1 MDTQFTSNIPGED
14 TIIDTKDDSIKG
26 KKDSRAAKAGP
37 ARLNNDEKLFMLSN
51 YRLDT
56 DNGELFIA
64 MFG

>member
-1 MDTQFTSNIPGED
+1 MNTQLTSTIPGED
-14 TIIDTKDDSIKG
+14 TIIHPNDNSGSGQNDNCI
-26 KKDSRAAKAGP
+26 AGASP
-37 ARLNNDEKLFMLSN
+37 ARLNNDEKLFMLNN

>member
-1 MDTQFTSNIPGED
+1 MNTQLTSIIPGED
-14 TIIDTKDDSIKG
+14 TIINANDNFRKG
-26 KKDSRAAKAGP
+26 QNDRTANADP
-37 ARLNNDEKLFMLSN
+37 TRLNNEEKVFMLNN

>member
-1 MDTQFTSNIPGED
+1 MNTQLASTIPGED
-14 TIIDTKDDSIKG
+14 TIIDTNDTSISG
-26 KKDSRAAKAGP
+26 ENDNRAANAGP
-37 ARLNNDEKLFMLSN
+37 ARLNNEEKLFILSN

>member
-1 MDTQFTSNIPGED
+1 MNTQLTSTIPGED
-14 TIIDTKDDSIKG
+14 TIIQTKDTSIIG
-26 KKDSRAAKAGP
+26 KNDNHAANAGP
-37 ARLNNDEKLFMLSN
+37 ARLSYDEKIFMLSN

>member
-1 MDTQFTSNIPGED
+1 MNTQLTSTIPGED
-14 TIIDTKDDSIKG
+14 TIIQPNDTSIIG
-26 KKDSRAAKAGP
+26 KNDNHPANAGT
-37 ARLNNDEKLFMLSN
+37 ARLSYEEKIFMLSN

>member
-1 MDTQFTSNIPGED
+1 MNTQLTSIIPGED
-14 TIIDTKDDSIKG
+14 TIIHTNDSSGNGQNDDRS
-26 KKDSRAAKAGP
+26 ANAGP
-37 ARLNNDEKLFMLSN
+37 TRLNTEEKIFMLNN

>member
-1 MDTQFTSNIPGED
+1 MNTQLTSTIPGED
-14 TIIDTKDDSIKG
+14 TIIHTNDNSIQG
-26 KKDSRAAKAGP
+26 KKDNRAANTHP
-37 ARLNNDEKLFMLSN
+37 TRLNNDEKLFMLSN

>member
-1 MDTQFTSNIPGED
+1 MNTQLTSIIRGED
-14 TIIDTKDDSIKG
+14 TIINANDNFRNGQNDRTANADST
-26 KKDSRAAKAGP
+26 
-37 ARLNNDEKLFMLSN
+37 RLNNEEKVFMLNN